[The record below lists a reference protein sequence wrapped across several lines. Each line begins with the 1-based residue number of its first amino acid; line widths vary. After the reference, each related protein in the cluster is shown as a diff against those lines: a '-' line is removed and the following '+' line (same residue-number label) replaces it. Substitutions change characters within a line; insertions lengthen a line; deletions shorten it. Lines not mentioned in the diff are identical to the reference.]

1 MYITLADEYIKKT
14 CPMYTIE
21 YYLATKIEIGHLQQQ
36 GELQDIS
43 VLSVISLAQVG
54 SFGDSL
60 SQILT
65 LSNNWAG
72 SKVPNIKKPDFTI
85 DSVDRHKIITP
96 FHQHIN

>member
-1 MYITLADEYIKKT
+1 
-14 CPMYTIE
+14 MYTIE

-60 SQILT
+60 S
-65 LSNNWAG
+65 
-72 SKVPNIKKPDFTI
+72 
-85 DSVDRHKIITP
+85 
-96 FHQHIN
+96 